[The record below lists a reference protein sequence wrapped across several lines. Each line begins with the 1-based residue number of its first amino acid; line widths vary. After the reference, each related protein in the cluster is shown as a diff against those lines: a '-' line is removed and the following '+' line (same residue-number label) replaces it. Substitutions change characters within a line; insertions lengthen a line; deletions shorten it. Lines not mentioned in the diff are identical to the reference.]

1 MQSGLKEY
9 KVTKKEMLHAVY
21 RTAKPTLPLPELT
34 TSSEHYN
41 MKVAEKAT
49 GAEGETWRKKQGML

>member
-1 MQSGLKEY
+1 MQSRLKEY
-9 KVTKKEMLHAVY
+9 KITKKEVLHAVY

-41 MKVAEKAT
+41 MKVPEKAT
-49 GAEGETWRKKQGML
+49 GAEGET